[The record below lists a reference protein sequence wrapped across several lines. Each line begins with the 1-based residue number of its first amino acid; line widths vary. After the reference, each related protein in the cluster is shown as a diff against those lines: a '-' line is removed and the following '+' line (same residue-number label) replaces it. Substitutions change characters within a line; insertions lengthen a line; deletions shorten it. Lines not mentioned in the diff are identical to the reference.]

1 VSVGPEFAG
10 SGSLDDTPLRTVLP
24 AHPIHA
30 DSGDVVADDSETD
43 TTAGA
48 GAAVI
53 GPFRPAITA
62 AGARHPVTANLPGWH
77 PEGPPSWGHWYRRIP
92 ATEVSGQVL
101 MSAPDAANPDGAPL
115 LLLDHVGSGR
125 VALLLSDQIWLW
137 ARGHDGGGPQAELM
151 RRIAHWL
158 MKQPDLE
165 ENALEARIEPL
176 TAGGGRLVVTRRSMT
191 PGNPTITVTDP
202 TGARRSLTLTSD
214 PNSGSST
221 GSLDGS
227 LAGVW
232 QVTDGEHTAYA
243 AASAANPREIEDLR
257 ATAEKLGPLAAES
270 GGGVHWLAAPDARAG
285 APELRRVSAGR
296 IASGRDWIGIP
307 SRDAHVTTSI
317 TTLPLLPAW
326 LALMLLLGAVGFAW
340 WRESA

>member
-1 VSVGPEFAG
+1 
-10 SGSLDDTPLRTVLP
+10 
-24 AHPIHA
+24 
-30 DSGDVVADDSETD
+30 
-43 TTAGA
+43 
-48 GAAVI
+48 
-53 GPFRPAITA
+53 
-62 AGARHPVTANLPGWH
+62 
-77 PEGPPSWGHWYRRIP
+77 
-92 ATEVSGQVL
+92 
-101 MSAPDAANPDGAPL
+101 
-115 LLLDHVGSGR
+115 
-125 VALLLSDQIWLW
+125 
-137 ARGHDGGGPQAELM
+137 
-151 RRIAHWL
+151 
-158 MKQPDLE
+158 
-165 ENALEARIEPL
+165 
-176 TAGGGRLVVTRRSMT
+176 MT